1 MKNQS
6 LQTALDELPDD
17 APEAMD
23 EIVDPDLEFISGGQR
38 AVPNDC
44 DDFTHC
50 GTFKNP

>member
-38 AVPNDC
+38 VEPLTEC
-44 DDFTHC
+44 HGFHC
-50 GTFKNP
+50 SSFSDN